1 MKSFLHRA
9 PASRRVAAT
18 LAAYAA
24 FSATTAA
31 LLAVAA
37 FSPAAAAADMNAVNN
52 AAKIA
57 SGVGAGTAVPSVGV
71 GAVLQTLVGLAVVIA
86 LVFACAWLARRFGL
100 QPSARGQL
108 VRTVGGVSLGGK
120 ERVAVVE
127 IGDTWLVVGA
137 APGNVRLLHTMP
149 APGAGEALASSG
161 GSGEAHAAPVQ
172 GPLPGTFGSRFRAA
186 LADEARKRFSR
197 PSGGGK

>member
-1 MKSFLHRA
+1 MKSIVHRA
-9 PASRRVAAT
+9 PRMRCVAAT
-18 LAAYAA
+18 LAAWALTA
-24 FSATTAA
+24 TAA
-31 LLAVAA
+31 SMA
-37 FSPAAAAADMNAVNN
+37 PAAAAADMNAVNN

-57 SGVGAGTAVPSVGV
+57 SAVGAGTAVPSVGV
-71 GAVLQTLVGLAVVIA
+71 GAVLQTLVGLAFVVA
-86 LVFACAWLARRFGL
+86 LVFASAWLARRFGL

-149 APGAGEALASSG
+149 APTAGETG
-161 GSGEAHAAPVQ
+161 GGEGGERDATK
-172 GPLPGTFGSRFRAA
+172 GPLPGTFGSRFRTA
-186 LADEARKRFSR
+186 LGDEARKRFSR

>member
-1 MKSFLHRA
+1 M
-9 PASRRVAAT
+9 AAT
-18 LAAYAA
+18 LAAWALTA
-24 FSATTAA
+24 TAA
-31 LLAVAA
+31 SMA
-37 FSPAAAAADMNAVNN
+37 PAAAAADMNAVNN

-71 GAVLQTLVGLAVVIA
+71 GAVLQTLVGLAFVVA

-149 APGAGEALASSG
+149 APTAGEGRGSG
-161 GSGEAHAAPVQ
+161 GSGGGETDVAK

>member
-9 PASRRVAAT
+9 PLARRVAAK
-18 LAAYAA
+18 LAAYAPCA
-24 FSATTAA
+24 AAAAAIVTAA
-31 LLAVAA
+31 I
-37 FSPAAAAADMNAVNN
+37 FSPTAAAADMNAVNN

-100 QPSARGQL
+100 QPSARGQM

-149 APGAGEALASSG
+149 APGAGEAGPSAG
-161 GSGEAHAAPVQ
+161 GGDADPAPMPG